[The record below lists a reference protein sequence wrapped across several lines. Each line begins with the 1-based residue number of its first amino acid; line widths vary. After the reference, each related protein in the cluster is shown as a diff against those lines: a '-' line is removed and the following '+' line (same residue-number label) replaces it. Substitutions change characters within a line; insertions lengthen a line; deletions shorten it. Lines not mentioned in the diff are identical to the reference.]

1 MKCGKC
7 EFENPSGAQQCTLCG
22 NPLKYGGAARR
33 PFISFMSF
41 IVWCIII
48 ASVYFIYMPDK
59 LPDKIKNVFKKGQTK
74 IYTFSEKNH
83 LERGWNYY
91 KKKDWNNAE
100 IEYKKAL
107 EVNPKN
113 GDIHNVLG
121 VIYYNKNM
129 HDKAMA
135 EYRLA
140 IEVNP
145 KNPRPYYNISLIY
158 GRQGKFNEAI
168 IEAKKAIELKPD
180 YALAYYNLS
189 RAYYSKKDYN
199 NALINCNKAI
209 EFGYNV
215 PQSFKRKIEE
225 LKKNR

>member
-7 EFENPSGAQQCTLCG
+7 GFENPSGAPQCTLCG
-22 NPLKYGGAARR
+22 NSLRYGAAAQN
-33 PFISFMSF
+33 PFVLSF
-41 IVWCIII
+41 IVWCIIMAAAI
-48 ASVYFIYMPDK
+48 FIYYPNK
-59 LPDKIKNVFKKGQTK
+59 LSDKIKNVFKKDQT
-74 IYTFSEKNH
+74 YTFSEETY
-83 LERGWNYY
+83 LERGREYY

-100 IEYKKAL
+100 VEYKKAL
-107 EVNPKN
+107 GVNPKN
-113 GDIHNVLG
+113 SDTHNVLG

-129 HDKAMA
+129 FDMAMA

-140 IEVNP
+140 IEINP

-158 GRQGKFNEAI
+158 CRQGKFDEAI
-168 IEAKKAIELKPD
+168 KAAKKAIELKPD
-180 YALAYYNLS
+180 YAFAYYNLS

-215 PQSFKRKIEE
+215 PQAFKRKIEE
-225 LKKNR
+225 LKKNRQN

>member
-22 NPLKYGGAARR
+22 SALKYGGTGGH

-41 IVWCIII
+41 IVWCVII
-48 ASVYFIYMPDK
+48 AAAIFIYYPNK
-59 LPDKIKNVFKKGQTK
+59 LPDKIKNVFKKDWTK
-74 IYTFSEKNH
+74 TYTFSEKTH
-83 LERGWNYY
+83 LGRGWNYY
-91 KKKDWNNAE
+91 KNKDWNNAE

-107 EVNPKN
+107 EINPKN
-113 GDIHNVLG
+113 SDTHNVLG

-129 HDKAMA
+129 YDKAMA
-135 EYRLA
+135 EYRIALE
-140 IEVNP
+140 INP
-145 KNPRPYYNISLIY
+145 KNSRPYYNISLIY
-158 GRQGKFNEAI
+158 GRQGKFDEAI

-199 NALINCNKAI
+199 NALINCNKAL
-209 EFGYNV
+209 EFGYKV
-215 PQSFKRKIEE
+215 PPEFKRKIEE
-225 LKKNR
+225 RKK